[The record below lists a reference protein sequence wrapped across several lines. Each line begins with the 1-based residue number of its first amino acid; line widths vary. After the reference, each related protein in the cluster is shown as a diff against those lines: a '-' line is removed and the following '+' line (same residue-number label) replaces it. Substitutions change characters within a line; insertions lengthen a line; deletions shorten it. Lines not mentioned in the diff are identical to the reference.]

1 MTIQENLNA
10 LIDGKQIVVDSVND
24 KAGTDLTV
32 ESRWLD
38 IADAVDSISGGSTPD
53 IVKLRGKNG
62 GYYLFYETKEDVSN
76 PSYLSDLD
84 WTDNTT
90 CYCLFGA
97 SGATTGTNI
106 KHAPYF
112 YTSNCT
118 SFSGMFKYAKYLE
131 TIPEPF
137 YDASNVTT
145 CYEMFHTSLNNNLSN
160 FGLNKSF
167 EITAPKCTTFASMCS
182 GRFFKKIKVNNT
194 SATTTVG
201 NIAVNDPYLE
211 VLDIY
216 TLDGLTSSQGT
227 ASMNKGESL
236 KKFILR
242 TATKVPPLNSA
253 AFGNAS
259 KPTAYHFLGIVDA
272 TYNPTG
278 AKDGRIYVPDNMVDS
293 FKTATNWSK
302 YADII
307 VPLSTLQED

>member
-38 IADAVDSISGGSTPD
+38 IANAVDSISGGSLPD

-62 GYYLFYETKEDVSN
+62 GYYLFYETAEDVSN

-84 WTDNTT
+84 WSDNTT

-97 SGATTGTNI
+97 SGANTSTNLR
-106 KHAPYF
+106 HAPYF
-112 YTSNCT
+112 DTSKCT
-118 SFSGMFKYAKYLE
+118 SFSGMFKNTNYLE
-131 TIPEPF
+131 SIPEPF
-137 YDASNVTT
+137 YDTSNVTT
-145 CYEMFHTSLNNNLSN
+145 CYEMFYTTVNNNRAN

-194 SATTTVG
+194 SVTTSVG

-242 TATKVPPLNSA
+242 SATKVPPLNSA
-253 AFGNAS
+253 AFGSSS

-307 VPLSTLQED
+307 VPLSTLVED

>member
-38 IADAVDSISGGSTPD
+38 IADAVDSIQGGGYPD
-53 IVKLRGKNG
+53 IVKLRGEKG

-76 PSYLSDLD
+76 PTFLSDLD
-84 WTDNTT
+84 WSKNTT

-97 SGATTGTNI
+97 SAAANGVNL

-112 YTSNCT
+112 DTSNCT
-118 SFSGMFKYAKYLE
+118 SFSGMFKYTRYLE

-145 CYEMFHTSLNNNLSN
+145 CFELFNTTANNNPSN
-160 FGLNKSF
+160 FGLNKTF
-167 EITAPKCTTFASMCS
+167 EITAPKCTTFANMCA

-227 ASMNKGESL
+227 AAMNKGESL

-242 TATKVPPLNSA
+242 SATKVPPLNSA
-253 AFGNAS
+253 AFGSAS

-293 FKTATNWSK
+293 FKTATNWST

-307 VPLSTLQED
+307 VPLSTLQEE

>member
-1 MTIQENLNA
+1 MSIQDKLNA
-10 LIDGKQIVVDSVND
+10 LVDGKQIVVDSVND

-38 IADAVDSISGGSTPD
+38 IADAVDSISGGGHPD

-76 PSYLSDLD
+76 PSYLTDLD
-84 WTDNTT
+84 WSDNTT

-97 SGATTGTNI
+97 SSATTGTNL

-112 YTSNCT
+112 DTSNCT
-118 SFSGMFKYAKYLE
+118 SFSGMFKYTKYLE

-137 YDASNVTT
+137 YDTSNVTT
-145 CYEMFHTSLNNNLSN
+145 CYELFNTSVNNNPSN
-160 FGLNKSF
+160 FGLNKTF
-167 EITAPKCTTFASMCS
+167 EITAPKCTTFANMCA
-182 GRFFKKIKVNNT
+182 GRFFKKIKINNT
-194 SATTTVG
+194 SVTTTIG
-201 NIAVNDPYLE
+201 NVAVNDPYLE
-211 VLDIY
+211 VLDVY

-253 AFGNAS
+253 AFGSAS
-259 KPTAYHFLGIVDA
+259 KPTAYHFLGIVND

-293 FKTATNWSK
+293 FKTATNWST

-307 VPLSTLQED
+307 VPLSTLQEE

>member
-1 MTIQENLNA
+1 MTIQENLNT
-10 LIDGKQIVVDSVND
+10 LIDGKQTVVDSVND

-38 IADAVDSISGGSTPD
+38 IANAVDSISGGSGPD
-53 IVKLRGKNG
+53 IVKLRGRNG
-62 GYYLFYETKEDVSN
+62 GYYLFYETTEDISN
-76 PSYLSDLD
+76 PSYLSNCD
-84 WTDNTT
+84 WSENTT

-97 SGATTGTNI
+97 TVAQAGTNI

-112 YTSNCT
+112 DTTNCT
-118 SFSGMFKYAKYLE
+118 SFGAMFKYARYLE
-131 TIPEPF
+131 TVPEPF

-145 CYEMFHTSLNNNLSN
+145 CYEMFHTSVNNNLSN
-160 FGLNKSF
+160 FGLNKTF
-167 EITAPKCTTFASMCS
+167 EITAPKCTSFGSMCS

-201 NIAVNDPYLE
+201 NIAINDPYLE

-216 TLDGLTSSQGT
+216 TLDGLTNSQGT

-242 TATKVPPLNSA
+242 SATKVPPLNSA
-253 AFGNAS
+253 AFGSAS
-259 KPTAYHFLGIVDA
+259 TPTAYHFLGIVNE